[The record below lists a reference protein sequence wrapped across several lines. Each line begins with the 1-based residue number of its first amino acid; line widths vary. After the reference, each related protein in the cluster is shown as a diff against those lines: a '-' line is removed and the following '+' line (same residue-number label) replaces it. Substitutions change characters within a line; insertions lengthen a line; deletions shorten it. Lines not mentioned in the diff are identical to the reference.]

1 MAGILSLMD
10 YPPLP
15 HPRAPDAAF
24 LGQRVKLGAMVDLT
38 LAYGIG
44 PKAITSVHVREY
56 KE

>member
-1 MAGILSLMD
+1 MD

-24 LGQRVKLGAMVDLT
+24 LGQRVKLGTMVDLT